1 MSATV
6 LAGAVVLF
14 VAVLAA
20 GFLLGWL
27 VLSKV
32 RRKGVDSAR
41 VTAQKIV
48 SEAEV
53 QTQALVKTT
62 GLEVRDEW
70 RREREPLERE
80 LEAAKRASRP
90 AWPIASNSSTARST
104 YSRARSACW
113 SNPSRT
119 SLSVRA
125 P

>member
-6 LAGAVVLF
+6 LAGAEVLF

-53 QTQALVKTT
+53 QAQALVKTT

-80 LEAAKRASRP
+80 LEAAKRASREL
-90 AWPIASNSSTARST
+90 AASLADREQQLDRKVDVLESKERLLVKS
-104 YSRARSACW
+104 
-113 SNPSRT
+113 
-119 SLSVRA
+119 
-125 P
+125 